1 MYETYYIIALA
12 VSWVIIIP
20 LLIYIIR
27 NVYIK
32 NRVYELWILE
42 TRNSVTK
49 LSDDIKDIDSKE
61 LFESDDEV
69 GVVYSGIRDIIL
81 DLDSKINEDE
91 I

>member
-27 NVYIK
+27 NLYIK
-32 NRVYELWILE
+32 NGVYERWILE
-42 TRNSVTK
+42 TRDSVNK
-49 LSDDIKDIDSKE
+49 LSNDVKDIDSKE
-61 LFESDDEV
+61 LFENDDEV

>member
-27 NVYIK
+27 NLYIK
-32 NRVYELWILE
+32 NGVYEQWILE
-42 TRNSVTK
+42 TRDSVNK
-49 LSDDIKDIDSKE
+49 LSNDVKDIDSKE
-61 LFESDDEV
+61 LFENDDEV

>member
-12 VSWVIIIP
+12 ASWVIIIP

-27 NVYIK
+27 NLYIK
-32 NRVYELWILE
+32 NGVYEQWILE
-42 TRNSVTK
+42 TRDSVTK
-49 LSDDIKDIDSKE
+49 LSNDIKDIDSKE

>member
-27 NVYIK
+27 NLYIK
-32 NRVYELWILE
+32 NGVYEQWILE
-42 TRNSVTK
+42 TRDSVNK
-49 LSDDIKDIDSKE
+49 LSNDVKDIDSKE
-61 LFESDDEV
+61 LFENDDEG